1 MVIFVSVRFSYNMY
15 VRADI
20 LLCIQSILV
29 LQKIDCYGTK
39 KTNRV
44 FDLPLDLYM
53 KRSKHVW
60 INSKQN
66 DHFCN
71 SNIGIPTNNAN
82 TREQHSNLYQ
92 NGDTIT
98 QNDIVR
104 SQYELLPYPT
114 VTKERIEALRKHYG
128 DEDKRDNPFARVP
141 GSDLETINHYLF
153 KGTNDFRWVVKS
165 LLDI

>member
-1 MVIFVSVRFSYNMY
+1 MVIFGSLGLIYNMD

-20 LLCIQSILV
+20 LLCITSLLV
-29 LQKIDCYGTK
+29 LQKRDCYGSK
-39 KTNRV
+39 KTNWV
-44 FDLPLDLYM
+44 FDLPLDSYM

-66 DHFCN
+66 DRFCS
-71 SNIGIPTNNAN
+71 SNIDIPINNAKTWKKHYN
-82 TREQHSNLYQ
+82 SYQ

-128 DEDKRDNPFARVP
+128 DENKRDNPFARVP

-153 KGTNDFRWVVKS
+153 KGTNNFR
-165 LLDI
+165 

>member
-1 MVIFVSVRFSYNMY
+1 MY
-15 VRADI
+15 VRADV
-20 LLCIQSILV
+20 LLCIPSILV
-29 LQKIDCYGTK
+29 LQKINCYGSK
-39 KTNRV
+39 KTSTV
-44 FDLPLDLYM
+44 FDLPLDSYV

-60 INSKQN
+60 TNSKQK

-71 SNIGIPTNNAN
+71 CNIGIPTNNAN
-82 TREQHSNLYQ
+82 TREQHSNLYR

-128 DEDKRDNPFARVP
+128 DEDKRDNPFSRVP

-153 KGTNDFRWVVKS
+153 KGANDFRYVMKS
-165 LLDI
+165 LLSI

>member
-1 MVIFVSVRFSYNMY
+1 MVIFVSVRPSYNMY
-15 VRADI
+15 VRANI
-20 LLCIQSILV
+20 LLCIPSILV
-29 LQKIDCYGTK
+29 LQKINCYGCK
-39 KTNRV
+39 KSNSV
-44 FDLPLDLYM
+44 FDLPLDSNM
-53 KRSKHVW
+53 KPSNDVW
-60 INSKQN
+60 KNSKQN

-71 SNIGIPTNNAN
+71 INIGIPTNNAKI
-82 TREQHSNLYQ
+82 RKEHSKFCQ

-128 DEDKRDNPFARVP
+128 DKDKKDNPFARVP

-153 KGTNDFRWVVKS
+153 KGANDFRYVMKS
-165 LLDI
+165 LLSI

>member
-1 MVIFVSVRFSYNMY
+1 MVIFGSLGLIYNMD

-20 LLCIQSILV
+20 LLCITSLLV
-29 LQKIDCYGTK
+29 LQKRDCYGSK
-39 KTNRV
+39 KTNWV
-44 FDLPLDLYM
+44 FDLPLDSYM

-66 DHFCN
+66 DRFCS
-71 SNIGIPTNNAN
+71 SNIDIPINNAK
-82 TREQHSNLYQ
+82 TRKKHYNSYQ

-128 DEDKRDNPFARVP
+128 DENKRDNPFARVP

-153 KGTNDFRWVVKS
+153 KGTNNFR
-165 LLDI
+165 

>member
-1 MVIFVSVRFSYNMY
+1 MVIFGSVVLIYNMY

-20 LLCIQSILV
+20 LLCITSLLL
-29 LQKIDCYGTK
+29 LQKRDCYGSK
-39 KTNRV
+39 KINRV
-44 FDLPLDLYM
+44 FDLPLDSYM

-60 INSKQN
+60 TNSKQN

-128 DEDKRDNPFARVP
+128 DEDKRDNPFSRVP

-153 KGTNDFRWVVKS
+153 KGTNSFR
-165 LLDI
+165 

>member
-1 MVIFVSVRFSYNMY
+1 MVIFVSTRLSYNMY
-15 VRADI
+15 VRANI
-20 LLCIQSILV
+20 LLCIPSILV
-29 LQKIDCYGTK
+29 LQKINCYGSK
-39 KTNRV
+39 KTSTV
-44 FDLPLDLYM
+44 FDLPLDSYV

-60 INSKQN
+60 TNSKQN

-71 SNIGIPTNNAN
+71 SNIDIPINNAKTWKKHYN
-82 TREQHSNLYQ
+82 SYQ

-128 DEDKRDNPFARVP
+128 DENKRDNPFARVP

-153 KGTNDFRWVVKS
+153 KGTNNFR
-165 LLDI
+165 